1 MHWPVIISLL
11 LSNIVKPNAGV
22 AVSAVPEQER
32 RWPEMQSKYVLHK
45 LNCENNRLWT
55 KWT

>member
-45 LNCENNRLWT
+45 LNCENNRL
-55 KWT
+55 